1 MEENEENEKT
11 NLVENLTD
19 NNSWIRVIYMLFF
32 AAAFYVTAWVVLAI
46 TILQTIFKL
55 IKGEELKYLSEF
67 GWSLGKYLHQITN
80 FTTFD
85 TNIKP
90 WPFSYWQ
97 GKHIQ
102 RKNGD
107 K

>member
-1 MEENEENEKT
+1 MDEHEEEKN

-19 NNSWIRVIYMLFF
+19 TNSWIRVFYMLFF
-32 AAAFYVTAWVVLAI
+32 AGAFYVTAWIILAI
-46 TILQTIFKL
+46 TLLQTIFKL
-55 IKGEELKYLSEF
+55 VKGKELKYLSEF
-67 GWSLGKYLHQITN
+67 GWSLGKYMHQIIS
-80 FTTFD
+80 FETFD

-97 GKHIQ
+97 GKNIH
-102 RKNGD
+102 RKNEA